1 MFQNKITYLFTKK
14 KISLIVFSIK
24 NISTP
29 SPANICCSKYRLYIK
44 IKYEYKLMSSDK
56 KIINKSEKEKREL
69 NRLKKVENE
78 IQQVFLV
85 NLK

>member
-1 MFQNKITYLFTKK
+1 
-14 KISLIVFSIK
+14 
-24 NISTP
+24 
-29 SPANICCSKYRLYIK
+29 
-44 IKYEYKLMSSDK
+44 MSSDK
-56 KIINKSEKEKREL
+56 KIINKSEKEKKEL